1 MPAINP
7 SPELFEIEAVSPE
20 AGDPENETFVIR
32 MRLNGAYEV
41 RSFLSDQGV
50 DERRIAYAI
59 EELGRSRQVQVRN
72 EPKRRRAA

>member
-1 MPAINP
+1 MPATDP
-7 SPELFEIEAVSPE
+7 ASEVFEIEADSPE
-20 AGDPENETFVIR
+20 AREPENESYVIR

-59 EELGRSRQVQVRN
+59 EELGRSRRVKVRN
-72 EPKRRRAA
+72 QP